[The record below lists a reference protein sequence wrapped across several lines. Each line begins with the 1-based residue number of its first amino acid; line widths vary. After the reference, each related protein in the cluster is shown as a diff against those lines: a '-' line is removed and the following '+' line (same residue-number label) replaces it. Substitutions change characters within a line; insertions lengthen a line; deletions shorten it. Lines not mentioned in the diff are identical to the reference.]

1 VKKRLMTLGILL
13 AILSIGITAYALVSP
28 ENLWSTNSDWGAA
41 VDGGYLN
48 NYFVQY
54 NTGIYATQ
62 NWANSNTKLA
72 WDIRES
78 GGIYTYHYTWYGDVK
93 ALSHIIIELTEDTTI
108 TPIGFTPEYANWGP
122 SPENPGMPDSFYGFE
137 IDAVGEDTVIF
148 DFSFT
153 STQAPVWGSF
163 YAQNGQ
169 TGGEDVV
176 AWNTGLANPE
186 EGVFI
191 PRPDGLQI
199 PEPGTLILL
208 GAGLLGL
215 WVIRRRK

>member
-1 VKKRLMTLGILL
+1 MTLGILL
-13 AILSIGITAYALVSP
+13 AVLSIGITAYALVSP

-72 WDIRES
+72 WDISQS
-78 GGIYTYHYTWYGDVK
+78 GGIYTYHYTWYTDEK
-93 ALSHIIIELTEDTTI
+93 ALSHIIIELTPNTQI
-108 TPIGFTPEYANWGP
+108 TVTGPTPEYGIWDN
-122 SPENPGMPDSFYGFE
+122 SESNPEMPGSFYGFK
-137 IDAVGEDTVIF
+137 IDATGEDTVIF

-163 YAQNGQ
+163 YAKNGQ